1 MKTTIGVLGLLVVL
15 AIVGIFAT
23 SNLHQLEIAAG
34 GSSAVIYAATSSAV
48 SPPQRPQN
56 QQHLEHTVEGAV
68 PQGRPEP
75 DDK

>member
-1 MKTTIGVLGLLVVL
+1 MKTTIGVLILLVVL
-15 AIVGIFAT
+15 AIVGVFAT

-56 QQHLEHTVEGAV
+56 HTVEGAV